1 MYDSYQRG
9 VSTEGIFLV
18 GDLTAASGALMFY
31 SNKGITWTTT
41 SIGTVIY

>member
-18 GDLTAASGALMFY
+18 GDLTTANGALMFY
-31 SNKGITWTTT
+31 ANKRITWTTT
-41 SIGTVIY
+41 TTGTAIY